1 MVSHILYSTLLRDI
15 GSKVNPSFVE
25 DINMAAGFG
34 DVRQYVERLTFMYM
48 CQVTSKIRFDVLF
61 GEGGG
66 FMKNVAVM
74 FQGSFRSS
82 YQRCSALESLL
93 NPLKLLRTPMLKNIC
108 EQLVLL
114 LEVHYQSF
122 YQ

>member
-34 DVRQYVERLTFMYM
+34 DVRQYVERVTFMYM

>member
-61 GEGGG
+61 GGGGG

-93 NPLKLLRTPMLKNIC
+93 NPLKLLRTTMLKNIC

>member
-48 CQVTSKIRFDVLF
+48 CQVTSKIRFDVLL
-61 GEGGG
+61 GGGGG

>member
-48 CQVTSKIRFDVLF
+48 CQVTSKIRFDVLL
-61 GEGGG
+61 GGGGG

-93 NPLKLLRTPMLKNIC
+93 NPLKLLRTTMLKNIC

>member
-48 CQVTSKIRFDVLF
+48 CQVTSKIRLDVLF
-61 GEGGG
+61 GGGGG

>member
-25 DINMAAGFG
+25 HINMAAGFG

-48 CQVTSKIRFDVLF
+48 YQVTSKIRFDVLF
-61 GEGGG
+61 GGGGG

>member
-48 CQVTSKIRFDVLF
+48 YQVTSKIRFDVLF
-61 GEGGG
+61 GGGGG